1 MLINLTDKVGSIS
14 AESITKK
21 VIDLNG
27 PQGNAF
33 YLMGAARNLATQI
46 GLDGSAVI
54 KEMMSGDYVNV
65 VATFEHY
72 FGSIMYLILPESMSR
87 EDVEYAVQ
95 EKGVHH
101 V

>member
-1 MLINLTDKVGSIS
+1 VGSIS

-33 YLMGAARNLATQI
+33 YLMGVARNLANQL
-46 GLDGSAVI
+46 GLDSNSI
-54 KEMMSGDYVNV
+54 TKEMMSGDYLNV

-72 FGSIMYLILPESMSR
+72 FGSIMYLILTEGMSK

-95 EKGVHH
+95 GKEVHH